1 MFEFYPVI
9 RAVHIAAISL
19 SGAWLI
25 IRGLALLGGMRWPFA
40 LPIRLLGWTIDG
52 TVLTAATMLLTML
65 PAELFANHWLTV
77 KLAFV
82 GIYFIAGWKALSPGV
97 TRRSR
102 RLVLLA
108 VAASAFGIAY
118 GIALAHEPMGW
129 FASR

>member
-1 MFEFYPVI
+1 MLEFYQPI
-9 RAVHIAAISL
+9 HAVHIAAISL

-40 LPIRLLGWTIDG
+40 WPARLLGWTIDG
-52 TVLTAATMLLTML
+52 TVLTAATMLVTML

-82 GIYFIAGWKALSPGV
+82 GIYFVAGWKAVSPGI

-108 VAASAFGIAY
+108 VAASAFGIVY
-118 GIALAHEPMGW
+118 GIARTHDPMGW
-129 FASR
+129 LASG

>member
-1 MFEFYPVI
+1 MLEFYPAI
-9 RAVHIAAISL
+9 RAVHIAAISV
-19 SGAWLI
+19 SGTWLI

-77 KLAFV
+77 KLVFV
-82 GIYFIAGWKALSPGV
+82 AVYFIAGWTALSPGV

-108 VAASAFGIAY
+108 MALSAFGLAFAIAR
-118 GIALAHEPMGW
+118 AHDPISW
-129 FASR
+129 FAA

>member
-1 MFEFYPVI
+1 MLEFYPVI
-9 RAVHIAAISL
+9 RAVHVAAISL

-40 LPIRLLGWTIDG
+40 WPIQLLGWTIDG
-52 TVLTAATMLLTML
+52 TVLTAATMLLTIL

-82 GIYFIAGWKALSPGV
+82 GIYFVVGWKALSPAV
-97 TRRSR
+97 TRPSR

-108 VAASAFGIAY
+108 VAAGAFGIAY
-118 GIALAHEPMGW
+118 GIARAHDPMGW